1 MFGRALNT
9 HLFMFPCSI
18 VQRDSPETFP
28 QPEAIRKLLTGTLE
42 ISPKTTPEKSKS
54 FKVGH
59 TNYKHNRSSPN
70 NSRSSP
76 KYNDHNG
83 RRNPAQK
90 LTYSNV
96 AAKNIR
102 PNSRSNAKES
112 NGEYINI
119 SVQPFNKTVGF
130 NRPYSGSPDL
140 KEKLDLKDKVD
151 LKDKLNLKEE
161 NSKNYVLFN
170 RPYSVS
176 PKLEVKPDFEEKN
189 SKSYI
194 SNSKVE
200 DEPSWRGLGDF
211 YYSAPAFENF
221 RFDYDKI
228 LAALN

>member
-1 MFGRALNT
+1 MLRWILNT
-9 HLFMFPCSI
+9 ALFMFPCFI
-18 VQRDSPETFP
+18 VQRDSPETYP
-28 QPEAIRKLLTGTLE
+28 QPEAIRKLLTGTVE
-42 ISPKTTPEKSKS
+42 ISPKTTPEKTKS
-54 FKVGH
+54 FKAGY

-70 NSRSSP
+70 NPRSSP
-76 KYNDHNG
+76 KHNDHNG

-102 PNSRSNAKES
+102 PNSRSNIKES
-112 NGEYINI
+112 DGEYINI

-130 NRPYSGSPDL
+130 NRPFSVSPDL
-140 KEKLDLKDKVD
+140 KEKLDLKEK
-151 LKDKLNLKEE
+151 
-161 NSKNYVLFN
+161 NSKNYILFN
-170 RPYSVS
+170 RPYSLS
-176 PKLEVKPDFEEKN
+176 PELKEKPNFKEKN
-189 SKSYI
+189 SKNYI
-194 SNSKVE
+194 SNSKAE

>member
-1 MFGRALNT
+1 MFGWVLNT
-9 HLFMFPCSI
+9 PPFMFPCSI
-18 VQRDSPETFP
+18 VQRDSPEP
-28 QPEAIRKLLTGTLE
+28 YSQPEAIRKLLTGTLE

-54 FKVGH
+54 FKVGY

-76 KYNDHNG
+76 KHNDHNG

-102 PNSRSNAKES
+102 PNSRSNTKES
-112 NGEYINI
+112 NSEYINI

-140 KEKLDLKDKVD
+140 KEKLDLKE
-151 LKDKLNLKEE
+151 N
-161 NSKNYVLFN
+161 NSKNYVLFS

-176 PKLEVKPDFEEKN
+176 PELTEKPDFKEKS
-189 SKSYI
+189 SKNYI
-194 SNSKVE
+194 SNSKAE

-221 RFDYDKI
+221 RFDSDKI

>member
-28 QPEAIRKLLTGTLE
+28 QPEAIRKLLTGTLKLE

-140 KEKLDLKDKVD
+140 K
-151 LKDKLNLKEE
+151 DKLNLKEE

-194 SNSKVE
+194 SNSKAE